1 MSLSVAGVWA
11 VGVWDQTVWA
21 DGVWSEGAAVIGV
34 PTEAGREGGTYAG
47 YQKGKRRKQRIMD
60 DDAEFI
66 LMAQDAIRE
75 ILKHIH

>member
-1 MSLSVAGVWA
+1 MLFLMNLGFAG
-11 VGVWDQTVWA
+11 G
-21 DGVWSEGAAVIGV
+21 DGVVPPVVEGV

-66 LMAQDAIRE
+66 LMAQSAIRE

>member
-1 MSLSVAGVWA
+1 MLWLMNLNFAG
-11 VGVWDQTVWA
+11 GD
-21 DGVWSEGAAVIGV
+21 GAAPPVVEGV

-47 YQKGKRRKQRIMD
+47 YRGKRQKKRIME

-66 LMAQDAIRE
+66 KMAQDALTE